1 MTSEVK
7 RWLVLPAGLVM
18 LLCLGTAQAWSVYVA
33 PLQRQYGLSSFETQL
48 VFTTATMVFCLF
60 MIVAGRWQDRFG
72 PRPVALAGALLVG
85 ASYAITYLA
94 GGRYFFLWLGMGVFW
109 GLGSATT
116 YTCPIATAVKW
127 FPRHRG
133 LVAGLSAAAY
143 GAGPIVVQAI
153 AQPLLDRRWPVLSVM
168 GFIGAVYTPLLVL
181 SALAMATPPPV
192 DHHAS
197 EVASFRRRSLLADR
211 RFWILFFGMLCGT
224 FPYLLVMG
232 NAKLIAEAW
241 RVSAAV
247 GLAIPALA
255 VGNSVGRIFW
265 GYTLDRLGSAAAM
278 RGAQIILIVCAAAL
292 LTVRGS
298 EAVFLIAAA
307 GIGFCY
313 GSNFAIYPGTIA
325 RIYGPHLLGSIY
337 PLVMAAQGISSIAPS
352 IGGHLRDLTGSFQPG
367 VIVSLCVAAAGL
379 ILTTFLRWG
388 TWKRHGDF

>member
-1 MTSEVK
+1 MSSEVK

-18 LLCLGTAQAWSVYVA
+18 LLCLGTAQAWSVYVE

-60 MIVAGRWQDRFG
+60 MIVAGRWQDRLG
-72 PRPVALAGALLVG
+72 PRPLALAGALLVG

-94 GGRYFFLWLGMGVFW
+94 GGRYFFLWLGMGVVY
-109 GLGSATT
+109 GLGCATA

-133 LVAGLSAAAY
+133 LVAGLSAAAF

-153 AQPLLDRRWPVLSVM
+153 AQRLLDRHWPVLSVM
-168 GFIGAVYTPLLVL
+168 GFIGTIYTPLLVL
-181 SALAMATPPPV
+181 TALAMATPPG
-192 DHHAS
+192 DRHAS
-197 EVASFRRRSLLADR
+197 EVDSFRRRSLLPDR

-241 RVSAAV
+241 QVSAAV
-247 GLAIPALA
+247 GLAIPVLA
-255 VGNSVGRIFW
+255 VGNSAGRIFW
-265 GYTLDRLGSAAAM
+265 GYTLDRFGCAPAM
-278 RGAQIILIVCAAAL
+278 RGAQILLILCTAAL
-292 LTVRGS
+292 LAVRGS
-298 EAVFLIAAA
+298 EAVFLIAAM

-325 RIYGPHLLGSIY
+325 RVYGPHLLGSIY
-337 PLVMAAQGISSIAPS
+337 PLVMAAQAISSIGPS

-367 VIVSLCVAAAGL
+367 VVLSLCVAAGGL
-379 ILTTFLRWG
+379 ILTAILGWG
-388 TWKRHGDF
+388 ARKRNWNF